1 MNDVST
7 IKQIQSPETGN
18 RILYCGD
25 DDLDRAAVY
34 LSSILFDQKY
44 AFDYLP
50 STSAFPGNIDLNRY
64 RLIILSDYPRAN
76 FTNGQLYEI
85 CEWVDTGGSLL
96 MIGGWESFT
105 GMKGEYTDS
114 PLEMVLPVLLSRND
128 DRVNYSHGIIVLPG
142 NQSHPIVQSL
152 DWQKP
157 AIIGGFNRF
166 IPKDGTDTILV
177 GKRIRIEFQSVLSVT
192 ADSENIPLLVVGKS
206 GKGKVGSLAFDLA
219 PHWVGGFVDW
229 GESRVRV
236 EFNNSYIEVGDQYHQ
251 FVSSLISWFI

>member
-7 IKQIQSPETGN
+7 IKQIQSPETGS

-44 AFDYLP
+44 AFDYIS
-50 STSAFPGNIDLNRY
+50 STSAFPCNMDLNRY

-76 FTNGQLYEI
+76 FTNSQLFEI
-85 CEWVDTGGSLL
+85 CEWVNAGGSLL

-105 GMKGEYTDS
+105 GMKREYTDS
-114 PLEMVLPVLLSRND
+114 PLEMVLPVILSRND
-128 DRVNYSHGIIVLPG
+128 DRVNYSQGIVVLPG
-142 NQSHPIVQSL
+142 KPNHPIVQPL

-166 IPKDGTDTILV
+166 VPKEGTEMILA
-177 GKRIRIEFQSVLSVT
+177 GKRIRIENQSTLSFT
-192 ADSENIPLLVVGKS
+192 ADVDNIPLLVVGKS
-206 GKGKVGSLAFDLA
+206 GNGKVGALAFDLA
-219 PHWVGGFVDW
+219 PHWVSGFVDW

-236 EFNNSYIEVGDQYHQ
+236 DFNNNFIEVGDQYYQ